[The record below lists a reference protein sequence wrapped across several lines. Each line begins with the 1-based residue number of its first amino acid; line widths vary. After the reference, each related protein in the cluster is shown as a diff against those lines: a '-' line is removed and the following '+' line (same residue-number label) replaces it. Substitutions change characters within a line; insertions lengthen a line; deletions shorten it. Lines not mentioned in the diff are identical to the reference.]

1 MGYQNPLYAPSGVR
15 IIYIFAGAER
25 QCDVGK
31 YLQQLG
37 VVDSLLQFDLLRSH
51 THDLTEDGLW
61 QHIFHLLS
69 QEEWIL
75 LASPPCETFS
85 RVRHRHPGPKPLRSS
100 SYPRGF
106 PWLSQQHSLQVEQ
119 ANYFVD
125 QTVTAC
131 QLAWQYF
138 LEHPEDLGVTPD
150 KEIPASI
157 WQWPSIR
164 ELQVSTRAITFAVF
178 QCSFEAATSKPTR
191 FLTNLQALVRQPP
204 HFATWPKFDSEHRY
218 VGPLPPRCP
227 HGKHHPLSGRTGRVW
242 ATSSSAAYP
251 PLLCEWIAHAVLASA
266 PQGGNKSASHSL
278 ESSGKPGSGTGQ
290 VSQATGAAT
299 GQVSQSLK
307 DHPSQASSGKP
318 GAGTGQVSQSPGAS
332 TGQVSQSFKDHPSQ
346 ASSAS
351 SAHPVSGAGKA
362 SQSGKDQPSQASS
375 VQAPSSS
382 SSGLEPLA
390 DPQSVQVPSAALET
404 GLEPL
409 AGPQS
414 VQVPSAALEPAS
426 GSASGSSVL
435 GSYPLKSLHR
445 PAEDTFGKPVV
456 EQTPKPIRPYKG
468 ISPEDFAE
476 RISATRVPTRGE
488 LCALFGLLPH
498 ETPPRAPEAGNRVA
512 SSFTTGMY
520 HQGRLT
526 GLRANFRRF
535 PMSTQAITSYVRAKM
550 PNHMFNAVSIY
561 CNTGTDPHKDNRNAP
576 VPNGIVALSDFKG
589 GEVWIESEDG
599 DSIQVVGGKQM
610 RGTLVPITDEP
621 VFIEAHSHL
630 HFTMPWRGRRVVL
643 IAFSVA
649 GLEELTPQDYDS
661 LISHGFSVK
670 APSEASEAMC
680 ADTSCMEEEA
690 TAPAGDSEP
699 SIPFDPDACFNE
711 GQPLKLE
718 WDGTY
723 ENIVDGF
730 GLCSPTRWVPEA
742 RGKRLSDRALKF
754 SRAMHQV
761 LKDFVLRTVA
771 DTTRTAMELAL
782 GRLKESPFSEPELG
796 KLRAEWISCIE
807 TFSEEACLQGLEVPE
822 SQPFFLHALSSTARL
837 LEYPDWRA
845 VACQRDSYVTGVSLG
860 FNEPAEHIPQVF
872 EYKTKFRKLDESA
885 EEWHRDN
892 YDSAKQ
898 TADQLEEKFKAE
910 EALGR
915 MEPTTL
921 PVLRERF
928 GVDRIRVASLGAII
942 KPDGTARPLHDGTH
956 GVNVNNNIKLLNQQS
971 NPGPREVVHL
981 VRSARQC
988 REATFCLTGDVT
1000 AAHRLF
1006 KVRESDWPL
1015 MCCKVHETSPVVWL
1029 NKVGTFGI
1037 SSSAFLWSRLFSI
1050 IGRCV
1055 ARFLLNIWFYHL
1067 VFVDDVHSNFSGRD
1081 KFLHLLMWLVSFE
1094 MIGTPFAY
1102 KKFRGG
1108 LSSAFVGYELSYTDQ
1123 RVGISES
1130 RGQWLLKWI
1139 REARAARF
1147 MVSVRRFGEFLGRL
1161 GFVSRLLVWIKPH
1174 LAPLYAWKAAVS
1186 ESTVARLPDTVILAL
1201 EYLSIT
1207 FEDMTFKVSASRPI
1221 RNGGVS
1227 FRTDAKCADG
1237 FVVLGGWDCAAT
1249 TQESRW
1255 LSLKL
1260 TPLEAPYLFDEKG
1273 RSQWAS
1279 ASAELLATLVALQVF
1294 GHLEQQSVRRL
1305 LAVEVLAQTDNK
1317 SNEGLAKRGSTTKW
1331 PLLMVNMQLSHH
1343 LMRASLRL
1351 KLAWRPRDQNTEAD
1365 ALTNECFE
1373 GFEDSRR
1380 IQITYGDLSLE
1391 LLHSLYE
1398 ARLKQLN
1405 ERHSEAV
1412 CDAAVG
1418 KPRFK
1423 GKRKREKREKSP
1435 W

>member
-1 MGYQNPLYAPSGVR
+1 M
-15 IIYIFAGAER
+15 
-25 QCDVGK
+25 
-31 YLQQLG
+31 
-37 VVDSLLQFDLLRSH
+37 
-51 THDLTEDGLW
+51 
-61 QHIFHLLS
+61 
-69 QEEWIL
+69 
-75 LASPPCETFS
+75 
-85 RVRHRHPGPKPLRSS
+85 
-100 SYPRGF
+100 
-106 PWLSQQHSLQVEQ
+106 
-119 ANYFVD
+119 
-125 QTVTAC
+125 
-131 QLAWQYF
+131 
-138 LEHPEDLGVTPD
+138 
-150 KEIPASI
+150 
-157 WQWPSIR
+157 
-164 ELQVSTRAITFAVF
+164 
-178 QCSFEAATSKPTR
+178 
-191 FLTNLQALVRQPP
+191 
-204 HFATWPKFDSEHRY
+204 
-218 VGPLPPRCP
+218 
-227 HGKHHPLSGRTGRVW
+227 
-242 ATSSSAAYP
+242 
-251 PLLCEWIAHAVLASA
+251 
-266 PQGGNKSASHSL
+266 
-278 ESSGKPGSGTGQ
+278 
-290 VSQATGAAT
+290 
-299 GQVSQSLK
+299 
-307 DHPSQASSGKP
+307 
-318 GAGTGQVSQSPGAS
+318 
-332 TGQVSQSFKDHPSQ
+332 
-346 ASSAS
+346 
-351 SAHPVSGAGKA
+351 
-362 SQSGKDQPSQASS
+362 
-375 VQAPSSS
+375 
-382 SSGLEPLA
+382 
-390 DPQSVQVPSAALET
+390 
-404 GLEPL
+404 
-409 AGPQS
+409 
-414 VQVPSAALEPAS
+414 PSAALEPAS

-435 GSYPLKSLHR
+435 GSSPLKPLHR
-445 PAEDTFGKPVV
+445 PAEDTLGKPVVEQTPKPIRPYKLEPASGSASGSSGLGSSPLKPLHRLAEDTLGKPVV

-535 PMSTQAITSYVRAKM
+535 PMSTQAITSYVSAKM
-550 PNHMFNAVSIY
+550 PNHMFNTVSIY

-599 DSIQVVGGKQM
+599 ESIQVVGGKQM
-610 RGTLVPITDEP
+610 RGDLVPITDEP
-621 VFIEAHSHL
+621 AFIEAHSHL

-699 SIPFDPDACFNE
+699 FIPFDPDACFDE

-771 DTTRTAMELAL
+771 DPTRTAMELAL

-807 TFSEEACLQGLEVPE
+807 TFSGEACLQGFEVPE
-822 SQPFFLHALSSTARL
+822 SQPFLLHALSATARL
-837 LEYPDWRA
+837 LEDPDWRA

-860 FNEPAEHIPQVF
+860 FDEPAEHIPQVF

-956 GVNVNNNIKLLNQQS
+956 GVHVNNNIKLLNQQS

-1000 AAHRLF
+1000 AAHRLC
-1006 KVRESDWPL
+1006 KVREYDWPL
-1015 MCCKVHETSPVVWL
+1015 MCCKLHETSPVVWL

-1174 LAPLYAWKAAVS
+1174 LAPLYAWKTAVS

-1237 FVVLGGWDCAAT
+1237 FVILGGWDCAAT

-1255 LSLKL
+1255 FSLKL
-1260 TPLEAPYLFDEKG
+1260 TPLEAPYLFDENG

-1294 GHLEQQSVRRL
+1294 GHLEQQSVRRV

-1365 ALTNECFE
+1365 ALTNERFE

-1412 CDAAVG
+1412 CDVAVG
-1418 KPRFK
+1418 KPRFR